1 MRSSSAVDKFDSADP
16 NLMLFGPEPI
26 LNLHVPSQPESTAGR
41 TTPASETGSNGE
53 RHSRHVVTPDQT
65 GRMYVAVPKEETS
78 TEFQPIST
86 YDIIVRSEEL
96 AQIIYNHLSA
106 WLGCASIG
114 GTLVQANHTKPGKK
128 PLLILT
134 LRIPLLNGG
143 MGTRVREM
151 LLLTN
156 FEELYKSPI
165 FSDGLTSTLAVYKR
179 KEPTSHFTPRTFGS
193 RRIWTLDPGIL
204 SWMNNLWEHYSG
216 DLR

>member
-1 MRSSSAVDKFDSADP
+1 
-16 NLMLFGPEPI
+16 MLYGQEPI
-26 LNLHVPSQPESTAGR
+26 SNLHVPLQPESTVGR
-41 TTPASETGSNGE
+41 RTPASETGSNGDA
-53 RHSRHVVTPDQT
+53 HSRRVVTPDQT

-86 YDIIVRSEEL
+86 FDIIVRSEEL
-96 AQIIYNHLSA
+96 GQIIYNHLSA
-106 WLGCASIG
+106 WLGCSSIG

-151 LLLTN
+151 LLLMN
-156 FEELYKSPI
+156 FEELFKSPI

-179 KEPTSHFTPRTFGS
+179 KEPTSHFVPRIFGS

-204 SWMNNLWEHYSG
+204 SWMNNLLEHYYG
-216 DLR
+216 DSK